1 MALPLRAFT
10 GARFFLGRIAN
21 QEGDSTEAVR
31 ELRLALEGD
40 PNYADAHAE
49 LGRVRLNR
57 KEYPLA
63 EKELARALEID
74 PNNYTANLNLMVLYQ
89 RTKDPRA
96 EAQTSRFE
104 EVRKRRA
111 ERAKEFLRTIEVR
124 PY

>member
-1 MALPLRAFT
+1 M
-10 GARFFLGRIAN
+10 
-21 QEGDSTEAVR
+21 R

-96 EAQTSRFE
+96 GGSGEP
-104 EVRKRRA
+104 V
-111 ERAKEFLRTIEVR
+111 
-124 PY
+124 